1 MDEEPPPT
9 RGSREKCSHMCR
21 IGRSSEWRN
30 LMPIKRLFHTRRALS
45 SAQIQTLVFYRL
57 WKWLTARVA
66 CWWRV
71 STIIEIIH
79 SYLSP
84 VNLLL
89 SNYNRG
95 VTESA
100 WKVVENFF
108 LRELTGNRR
117 REDCGWYR
125 IKEAER
131 WSLCFLIN
139 VHPISRHRRS
149 KRTHLKYMWLL
160 GDVVSCHQEWWKV
173 VNWQVDG
180 LT

>member
-9 RGSREKCSHMCR
+9 RGSGEKCSHMCR

-89 SNYNRG
+89 SNYNHG
-95 VTESA
+95 VTKSA

-131 WSLCFLIN
+131 WSLFVSSSTSIQ
-139 VHPISRHRRS
+139 S
-149 KRTHLKYMWLL
+149 
-160 GDVVSCHQEWWKV
+160 VVIEGL
-173 VNWQVDG
+173 NG
-180 LT
+180 LTWSTCGCLEMLFPAIRSDGKW

>member
-1 MDEEPPPT
+1 MLINYLNGLGGHWSTYVAQLWWMKSLHQT
-9 RGSREKCSHMCR
+9 RGAGEKCSRKCR
-21 IGRSSEWRN
+21 LGRSSEWRN

-57 WKWLTARVA
+57 CKWLTARVA

-108 LRELTGNRR
+108 LRALTGNRR
-117 REDCGWYR
+117 RE
-125 IKEAER
+125 I
-131 WSLCFLIN
+131 
-139 VHPISRHRRS
+139 
-149 KRTHLKYMWLL
+149 
-160 GDVVSCHQEWWKV
+160 
-173 VNWQVDG
+173 VDDIE
-180 LT
+180 

>member
-9 RGSREKCSHMCR
+9 RGSREKCLHMCR

-30 LMPIKRLFHTRRALS
+30 LMPIKPLFHTRRALS

-131 WSLCFLIN
+131 WSLFVSSSTSIQ
-139 VHPISRHRRS
+139 S
-149 KRTHLKYMWLL
+149 
-160 GDVVSCHQEWWKV
+160 VVIEGL
-173 VNWQVDG
+173 NG
-180 LT
+180 LTWSTCGCLEMLFPAIRSDGKW

>member
-1 MDEEPPPT
+1 MLINYLNGLERSLVNLCSPTVMDEEPPPT

-21 IGRSSEWRN
+21 LGRSSEWRN

-108 LRELTGNRR
+108 FYESWQEIGG
-117 REDCGWYR
+117 EK
-125 IKEAER
+125 I
-131 WSLCFLIN
+131 
-139 VHPISRHRRS
+139 V
-149 KRTHLKYMWLL
+149 
-160 GDVVSCHQEWWKV
+160 GDIE
-173 VNWQVDG
+173 
-180 LT
+180 